1 MEVVVTTKAA
11 DEIAKAAERGLE
23 LTDDEIALEHARE
36 KHHRNRKDR
45 EARDEFRDAQLK
57 VQVVRVQRRRR
68 READGP
74 PPEAENIQR
83 AVNGRI
89 MGYTLGGDAVAVP
102 GGLNG

>member
-1 MEVVVTTKAA
+1 VTTKAA

-23 LTDDEIALEHARE
+23 LSDDEVALEHARE

-45 EARDEFRDAQLK
+45 EARDDFREQQAK

-68 READGP
+68 RESDGP

-83 AVNGRI
+83 DENGRV
-89 MGYTLGGDAVAVP
+89 MGYNLGGDVVAVP

>member
-1 MEVVVTTKAA
+1 VTKAA
-11 DEIAKAAERGLE
+11 DEIAKARERGQDLD
-23 LTDDEIALEHARE
+23 DDEVALEEARE
-36 KHHRNRKDR
+36 KLHANPKDR

-57 VQVVRVQRRRR
+57 VHVVRVQRRRR

-83 AVNGRI
+83 DVNGRV
-89 MGYTLGGDAVAVP
+89 MGYNVGGDAVAVP

>member
-1 MEVVVTTKAA
+1 MEVAVTTKAA

-36 KHHRNRKDR
+36 KHLAAPKDR
-45 EARDEFRDAQLK
+45 EARNEFRDLQLK
-57 VQVVRVQRRRR
+57 VHVVRVQRRRR

-83 AVNGRI
+83 DVNGRV
-89 MGYTLGGDAVAVP
+89 MGYNVGGDAIAVP
-102 GGLNG
+102 GGMAG